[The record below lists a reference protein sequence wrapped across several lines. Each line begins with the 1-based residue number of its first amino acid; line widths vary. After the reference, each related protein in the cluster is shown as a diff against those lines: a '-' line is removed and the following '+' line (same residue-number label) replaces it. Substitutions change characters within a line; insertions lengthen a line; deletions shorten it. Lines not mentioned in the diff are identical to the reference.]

1 MEKIVI
7 GVCDDQPA
15 VVEEL
20 KGHIYGYVEQKK
32 IEIDMRFY
40 FSGKDALEDLEQ
52 LHILFLDIEMPQM
65 DGIETGK
72 VFFEKNKQCK
82 IIMATACEARYREA
96 FKINALRFVTKPFLK
111 TEIEEALE
119 SAFQTFIG
127 FECVQLYENR
137 RVYDIQQRDI
147 KYVRSYDGYIEA
159 VVGDRTM
166 RRDISLSKMEE
177 ILDQRLFYRIS
188 REYIANL
195 YFVSNYQKGTI
206 YIGDGKLKISRR
218 KVKEFEM
225 AFRKFDIEY
234 RG

>member
-7 GVCDDQPA
+7 GICDDQPT

-20 KGHIYGYVEQKK
+20 KGLICSYVEQKK
-32 IEIDMRFY
+32 IEIDIRFY

-82 IIMATACEARYREA
+82 IIMATACENRYREA
-96 FKINALRFVTKPFLK
+96 FKINAFRFVTKPFLRA
-111 TEIEEALE
+111 EVEEAVE

-127 FECVQLYENR
+127 VECIQLYENR
-137 RVYDIQQRDI
+137 HVYDIQQRNI
-147 KYVRSYDGYIEA
+147 KYIRSYDGYIEA
-159 VVGDRTM
+159 MVSDRTM

-188 REYIANL
+188 REYIVNL

-206 YIGDGKLKISRR
+206 YIGDEKLKISRR
-218 KVKEFEM
+218 KIKEFET
-225 AFRKFDIEY
+225 AFQKFDIEY